1 MSMYEYNKME
11 NSEQFLERSKY
22 IIENFKQYIPISPTE
37 FYHTNKDVFLE
48 VQQFFQTIVND
59 IKSEWDDDE
68 DYSEDV
74 ISFHNN
80 TLPHFEKMI
89 EYLNL
94 VIMGKWNNNLNYK
107 LVYVNSLTALS
118 KIVNLIVESE
128 KQFAEGLARID
139 DSLSQ
144 LSAIIS
150 NN

>member
-1 MSMYEYNKME
+1 ME
-11 NSEQFLERSKY
+11 NTEQFLERSKY
-22 IIENFKQYIPISPTE
+22 IIEKFQKYIPISPTE

-48 VQQFFQTIVND
+48 VLQFFQDIVND
-59 IKSEWDDDE
+59 IKSEWDDDD

-94 VIMGKWNNNLNYK
+94 VIMGKWDDSLDYK
-107 LVYVNSLTALS
+107 LVYENSLTALS
-118 KIVNLIVESE
+118 KIVNIIFESE
-128 KQFAEGLARID
+128 KQFAEGLSRID
-139 DSLSQ
+139 DSLTK